1 MGVAYLGLP
10 QIENGATC
18 EIRNATKRKACSSCP
33 FGTRQLWLTLGQLYS
48 LWTMMTIANCVPK
61 GFRRQLLADLGL

>member
-1 MGVAYLGLP
+1 MSLKPGHIIMGVTYLGLL

-48 LWTMMTIANCVPK
+48 L
-61 GFRRQLLADLGL
+61 